1 MGKNRVWVEGTIV
14 AALAMVLSLIPIQIG
29 SSFSISLGQI
39 PLTLFALRRGTKAGC
54 WQVSFGASYIFRWD
68 KFII

>member
-29 SSFSISLGQI
+29 SSF
-39 PLTLFALRRGTKAGC
+39 LFH
-54 WQVSFGASYIFRWD
+54 
-68 KFII
+68 

>member
-29 SSFSISLGQI
+29 SSFSISLVQI
-39 PLTLFALRRGTKAGC
+39 PLTLFALRRGTKAGMLAGII
-54 WQVSFGASYIFRWD
+54 WGILKLTLAQVYN
-68 KFII
+68 